1 MEFAGTVTVAGT
13 VTAVLLLERLTT
25 NPPLGATAFNVTVQ
39 ASVPEPVMEPLP
51 QVTALT
57 VVPVPL
63 RLTVVEAPLEE
74 LLVRAS
80 EPETAPAVVGS
91 NWTDKVA
98 V

>member
-25 NPPLGATAFNVTVQ
+25 NPPLGAAAFNVTVQ

-74 LLVRAS
+74 LLVRVS

-91 NWTDKVA
+91 NRTVSVA